1 MLFSVTL
8 PYVLAFV
15 NKLCLVGVRVN
26 SFATTDGDFCDKEK
40 LYEKSLKTK

>member
-8 PYVLAFV
+8 HYVLAFV

-26 SFATTDGDFCDKEK
+26 SFATTNGDFCDKEK